1 MHLYQHFLKLLFRQ
15 KIFFDLHLSFFN
27 QLEGLITLINTTP
40 LRESEYYSSIKIKEQ
55 GISKNLFLVPW
66 GHRNGHIFKSMY
78 IIYSKLT
85 LEKLRS
91 EPPLLRD
98 IIIANQGLS
107 TDEIATEMIR
117 LYEMDKSIFQSLKTL
132 LDLIIKN
139 TVKELRRSQQYPA
152 GRYVLLHKSHAKH
165 NKGEG
170 EKRKASND
178 IFPTPSPPVQLEGMF
193 LDHFNG
199 KTKLDP
205 TVTTADL
212 QSELKRW
219 LDGGVIF
226 EQFDTPTITSGSKKD
241 TLDLT
246 KLSRKDNN
254 KFCVVVGCFEED
266 PRKSSK
272 RSKITPIYNA
282 YLGQLQ
288 FDKGLNFKIV
298 FGGGEFYDNQS
309 DYSHLFVYSVYTYL
323 NEESC
328 RNKVFI

>member
-1 MHLYQHFLKLLFRQ
+1 MNHK
-15 KIFFDLHLSFFN
+15 KISSGYTDLNLSFFN
-27 QLEGLITLINTTP
+27 QLEGLITLINTHP
-40 LRESEYYSSIKIKEQ
+40 LRESEYFSSIELKEK
-55 GISKNLFLVPW
+55 SLAKNVLLVPW
-66 GHRNGHIFKSMY
+66 GHRNGHIFKSMQ
-78 IIYSKLT
+78 IIHSKLT
-85 LEKLRS
+85 VEKLRS

-107 TDEIATEMIR
+107 TGEIATEMIR
-117 LYEMDKSIFQSLKTL
+117 LYKMDESITEALTIL

-139 TVKELRRSQQYPA
+139 TVKEVRTSPQYPA

-165 NKGEG
+165 NKHEG

-178 IFPTPSPPVQLEGMF
+178 IIPIPPLSVQLEGM
-193 LDHFNG
+193 LLNHFDGN
-199 KTKLDP
+199 TKLDV

-226 EQFDTPTITSGSKKD
+226 EQFVTPTITSSSKKD

-254 KFCVVVGCFEED
+254 KFCVVVGCFESNS
-266 PRKSSK
+266 RQSSK
-272 RSKITPIYNA
+272 RRKKGLIYNA

-309 DYSHLFVYSVYTYL
+309 DYSHLFIYSVDTYL

-328 RNKVFI
+328 RKGVFV